1 MTKNR
6 QEIEKILD
14 NTDFGLVL
22 TYSDEKQQREIKDKI
37 YNKCIDQLLTLQT
50 KYAEA
55 EVVKVLEHLR
65 DIFGDYLGYVEF
77 LLNKHK
83 DRE

>member
-65 DIFGDYLGYVEF
+65 DIYGDYLGYVEV